1 MRVEHL
7 EVRLCVV
14 YLILGLDGVEQVF
27 VLDQCAVF
35 LLDEDYLADP
45 SEVRED
51 VVDAVMVVVL
61 RQRASE

>member
-27 VLDQCAVF
+27 VLYKCAVF

-45 SEVRED
+45 SEIGED

-61 RQRASE
+61 RQGPSE